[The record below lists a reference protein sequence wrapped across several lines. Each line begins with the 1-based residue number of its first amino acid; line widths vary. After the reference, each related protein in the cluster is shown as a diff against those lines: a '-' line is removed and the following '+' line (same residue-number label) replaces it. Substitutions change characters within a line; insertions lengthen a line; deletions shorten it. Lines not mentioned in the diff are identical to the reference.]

1 MESLF
6 VAWRLFLLA
15 SLIIFPQLLGILL
28 YFRLRR
34 APRWFA
40 VIVAALAPALVFFW
54 LERIFMIAQLTKL
67 YASGERC
74 GMPLMGA
81 VLLLFTGTAF
91 HVVLGII
98 VQMVLWAR
106 RPKLA

>member
-15 SLIIFPQLLGILL
+15 TLIIFPQLLGILL
-28 YFRLRR
+28 FFRLRR

-40 VIVAALAPALVFFW
+40 AIVAALTPALVFFW
-54 LERIFMIAQLTKL
+54 LERIFMIAELTKL
-67 YASGERC
+67 YASGENC
-74 GMPLMGA
+74 GMPVMGA

-91 HVVLGII
+91 HVVLGFF
-98 VQMVLWAR
+98 VQMLLWVT
-106 RPKLA
+106 RPRVA